1 MNAKNK
7 NIDEKYMNKLY
18 LNILKAVIIV
28 FYFLILNL
36 TYENISAE
44 HLETGIKILTMI
56 FLFISIYLIE
66 KAYKKD
72 NGDLALSGIEI
83 LILSAYTLTT
93 KYITT
98 KYNLNFKIYSLISSY
113 VLAIY
118 FVFKSIVIYTQGRK
132 KVAENLSDIREIVKK
147 EEPIKKEAT
156 KKKKEVKEK

>member
-44 HLETGIKILTMI
+44 HLETGIKILTMT

>member
-113 VLAIY
+113 VSAIY

-132 KVAENLSDIREIVKK
+132 KLAENLSDIREIVKK